1 MNTSLQLQ
9 YISQGATPL
18 EHLQNIGNVCEA
30 GCRWVQLRLKH
41 VSILEY
47 VETAKKCR
55 EICDQY
61 GAVFMINDSIG
72 VAAES
77 KADGVHL
84 GLEDESPI
92 AARQQLGT
100 NAIIGAT
107 ANTLEH
113 CLQHHTAGVDYIG
126 LGPFQFTKTKEKLS
140 PILGVAGYK
149 KIMEA
154 LSQLGH
160 QIPIIAIGG
169 IEIEDISGIKATGV
183 SGIAVSGL
191 LTHGAEDDL
200 EEQIEMIT
208 KNLNTNYTL

>member
-1 MNTSLQLQ
+1 
-9 YISQGATPL
+9 L
-18 EHLQNIGNVCEA
+18 E
-30 GCRWVQLRLKH
+30 
-41 VSILEY
+41 S

-61 GAVFMINDSIG
+61 GAVFIVNDSIG

-84 GLEDESPI
+84 GLGDASPI
-92 AARQQLGT
+92 AARQQLGA

-113 CLQHHTAGVDYIG
+113 CLQHVAADVDYIG

-149 KIMEA
+149 KIMDA
-154 LSQLGH
+154 LSPLGH

-169 IEIEDISGIKATGV
+169 IEIEDILGIKATGV

-200 EEQIEMIT
+200 EAQIEMIT
-208 KNLNTNYTL
+208 ENLNTNYTL